1 MDAYDVNKDESYS
14 KEEKEYLILPVKE
27 ATTRWFCTR
36 TQDYCNAQ
44 QRTLAYFDVAHSKM
58 VSKSKY
64 YISIVWNIDDDQEK
78 EYKTRFQEGKVY
90 RIKAKKW
97 IGGGFYFQGK
107 FPDDAECLY
116 VTEVLGIVEDCP
128 ELEEIYEEFI
138 RPVTVHHETLG
149 EFTLDKD
156 IYALNGKVPFNGRN
170 ISVSVFVKEGKEK
183 SWQKNIN
190 HLADF
195 YSAFENTDKLAK
207 ELVSNKLYKLACD
220 YNENGI
226 TRENIAERIT
236 VTSITLIN
244 SQVEIDYDDNE
255 IFGGHSIVVEG
266 SIKSGLKKAYI
277 CG

>member
-1 MDAYDVNKDESYS
+1 MDAYDVNKDESNS
-14 KEEKEYLILPVKE
+14 KEEKEYLILPVME
-27 ATTRWFCTR
+27 ARAIYTP
-36 TQDYCNAQ
+36 DYCNAH
-44 QRTLAYFDVAHSKM
+44 QRTLAYIDVARSKM
-58 VSKSKY
+58 VTTSGRY
-64 YISIVWNIDDDQEK
+64 MLIVWNIDNDQE
-78 EYKTRFQEGKVY
+78 YKRRFHEGKVY

-97 IGGGFYFQGK
+97 IGGGY
-107 FPDDAECLY
+107 PDDVECLY
-116 VTEVLGIVEDCP
+116 VTEVMGIVEKCR
-128 ELEEIYEEFI
+128 ELEDMYEEFI
-138 RPVTVHHETLG
+138 KPVIVQHEILG
-149 EFTLDKD
+149 ELTLDKE
-156 IYALNGKVPFNGRN
+156 IYALNGKVPFNGSN

-183 SWQKNIN
+183 NWQKNIN

-236 VTSITLIN
+236 VSQITMIN
-244 SQVEIDYDDNE
+244 SQVEIDYDDDE

-266 SIKSGLKKAYI
+266 SVKSGLKKAYI